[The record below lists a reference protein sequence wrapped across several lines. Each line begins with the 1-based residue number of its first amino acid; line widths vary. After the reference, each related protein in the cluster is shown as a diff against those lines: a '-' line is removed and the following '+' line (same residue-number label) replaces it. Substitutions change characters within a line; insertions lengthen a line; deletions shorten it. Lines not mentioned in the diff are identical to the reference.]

1 LKIEAHEVKMTNKA
15 LTNDI
20 FLMVLIPE
28 NYFSIEIT

>member
-1 LKIEAHEVKMTNKA
+1 MTNRT
-15 LTNDI
+15 LTNNI

>member
-1 LKIEAHEVKMTNKA
+1 MTNKA
-15 LTNDI
+15 LTNNI